1 MGAVLASVAVVG
13 AAGAGATDPTETPG
27 GTDTAT
33 ESYVVS
39 LTSPGALDAVV
50 ETVDGASDVVDT
62 FDRVGAFEAELTA
75 AAAAELRSDP
85 RVRSVAPDI
94 TVRAAETQSGA
105 IWGLDRID
113 QADLPLNGTYEWRGG
128 GAGVKVFVLD
138 TGVTATHVEFT
149 GRMAPGRDSL
159 GGGNASTDCQG
170 HGTHVAS
177 TVAGTTWGVAKRAT
191 VVPVRVLGCNGSG
204 SASAVIDGIDW
215 AIAQKGSGPAVIN
228 MSLGAGGFAPI
239 DDAVARATAA
249 GITVVAAAGNENQ
262 NACNVSPARAVS
274 AITVGA
280 TTSADARASFSNWGS
295 CLDIF
300 APGAGI
306 TAALNGTASSSTV
319 KSGTSM
325 AAPHV
330 AGAAA
335 LYLAAYP
342 TATPAQVTAAL
353 TGSARQTAVT
363 GAGSGSTTRLLQTS
377 TLGAAAPDVLAAPQV
392 QALNASARISW
403 DAPAGDG
410 GSPVTGYRVTVF
422 AGTRAAA
429 TADVAASERSAV
441 ISRLRN
447 GTAYTARV
455 QALNLIGAST
465 ASAPSAVFTPFVPMA
480 PSAPTRLSVA
490 RSDRTLT
497 ATWVAAKPG
506 TSPTTGYRIEVLT
519 GTTPVRTITT
529 AGDATSVAVGDLTN
543 GTPYTLRVSAVNAV
557 GASKAAVSRATTP
570 ATVPGA
576 PSGVSV
582 TASPTRPTSLT
593 ISWVAP
599 ESTGGD
605 RLSGYN
611 VTVTASNGV
620 PPRVLRA
627 SGTTLRFTGAPGVTY
642 SFVVE
647 ARNGVGVSA
656 TGATATAS
664 VG

>member
-1 MGAVLASVAVVG
+1 VLASVAVVG
-13 AAGAGATDPTETPG
+13 AAGAGATDPTSPDI

-39 LTSPGALDAVV
+39 LASPGALDAVV
-50 ETVDGASDVVDT
+50 DTVDGASDVVDT
-62 FDRVGAFEAELTA
+62 FDRVGAFEAELTDA
-75 AAAAELRSDP
+75 AVAELRADP

-94 TVRAAETQSGA
+94 TVRAVETQSGA
-105 IWGLDRID
+105 TWGLDRID
-113 QADLPLNGTYEWRGG
+113 QATLPLNGTYEWRGG

-138 TGVTATHVEFT
+138 TGVTASHAEFS
-149 GRMAPGRDSL
+149 GRMAPGRDSI

-177 TVAGTTWGVAKRAT
+177 TAAGTTWGVAKRAT

-215 AIAQKGSGPAVIN
+215 SIANKGSGPAVIN
-228 MSLGAGGFAPI
+228 MSLGAGGFSAI

-249 GITVVAAAGNENQ
+249 GITVVAAAGNENSDS
-262 NACNVSPARAVS
+262 CGRSPARAPS

-280 TTSADARASFSNWGS
+280 TTSTDARASFSNWGS

-306 TAALNGTASSSTV
+306 TAALNGTVSSSTV

-353 TGSARQTAVT
+353 TGSARQSAVS

-377 TLGAAAPDVLAAPQV
+377 TLGAATPDVLAAPQV
-392 QALNASARISW
+392 QALNASAGVSW
-403 DAPAGDG
+403 DAPEGDG

-429 TADVAASERSAV
+429 TVNVAASERSVV
-441 ISRLRN
+441 ITRLRN

-455 QALNLIGAST
+455 QALNLIGASNI
-465 ASAPSAVFTPFVPMA
+465 SAPSEVFRPFVPTA
-480 PSAPTRLSVA
+480 PSAPTRVSVV

-506 TSPTTGYRIEVLT
+506 TSPTSGYRVEVFT
-519 GTTPVRTITT
+519 GVTPVRTVTT
-529 AGDATSVAVGDLTN
+529 AGDATSVVVGDLTN
-543 GTPYTLRVSAVNAV
+543 GTPYTLRISAVNAV
-557 GASKAAVSRATTP
+557 GSSRAAVSRATAP
-570 ATVPGA
+570 ATVPSA
-576 PSGVSV
+576 PSGVTV

-593 ISWVAP
+593 ITWVAP

-605 RLSGYN
+605 RLSGYT
-611 VTVTASNGV
+611 VTVTASNGTA
-620 PPRVLRA
+620 PRVLRA
-627 SGTTLRFTGAPGVTY
+627 SGTSLRFTGVAGVSY

-664 VG
+664 VP